1 LDKYPSV
8 LKSLIENLEQIPPN
22 RQRLIYAGKQLED
35 DRTLMDY
42 GVQRESTLS
51 LVLRLRGGMYHFT
64 SGRHDFAAFPPVCA
78 DAVESIRNVLVFK
91 PNNDNLSKNAP
102 LEKLQRYS
110 IEVQSLLLSLH
121 STIKGFSKPNNAP
134 DLRDIISP
142 LIDQLSDQ
150 SSDDDDD
157 EDD

>member
-1 LDKYPSV
+1 LDKYPTV
-8 LKSLIENLEQIPPN
+8 VKSLIENLEQIPPDQ
-22 RQRLIYAGKQLED
+22 QRLIYDGQQIQD

-42 GVQRESTLS
+42 GVHTDSTLY

-64 SGRHDFAAFPPVCA
+64 SGRHDFAAISPFNA
-78 DAVESIRNVLVFK
+78 DAVEPIRNVLVFK

-121 STIKGFSKPNNAP
+121 STIKGFSKSNNIP